1 MNTSYRLLWRLPL
14 CVLMAGVIAGCER
27 SATDARGPSSLADA
41 PATAELPADLFLDQ
55 APENVRDVDEVK
67 GDVGTVGNVVVRG
80 RIGGRRDPF
89 VAGRAMFMLADPKMP
104 TCDERHEDE
113 CPTPWDYCCEPKDKL
128 LASTATVQ
136 VVGASGRP
144 LAIGLNG
151 RNGLKPQARVVVSGR
166 VSKRDANNVLV
177 IDATGIFVQKG

>member
-1 MNTSYRLLWRLPL
+1 MSMSYRLLWRLPL
-14 CVLMAGVIAGCER
+14 CVFIGVVIAGCER
-27 SATDARGPSSLADA
+27 SARDAGGPPSFADA
-41 PATAELPADLFLDQ
+41 SAKAELPAGLFLEQ
-55 APENVRDVDEVK
+55 APGNAKDVGELK
-67 GDVGTVGNVVVRG
+67 GDSDTAGDVVVHG

-89 VAGRAMFMLADPKMP
+89 VAGRAMFMLADLEMP

-136 VVGASGRP
+136 VVGADGRP

-166 VSKRDANNVLV
+166 VSKRDADNVLV